1 MYNRTKWLI
10 DELLN
15 IIFRTLTFEKKK
27 RIPIYSLNFE

>member
-15 IIFRTLTFEKKK
+15 IIFSTLTFEKKNGF
-27 RIPIYSLNFE
+27 LFTA